1 METVDYIDLLQGCA
15 DLSGLDRD
23 NLSTSEEAILR
34 NTLSK
39 RLRWAWQY
47 AKWPELCLNEKRYYR
62 PAYAS
67 GSAYTS
73 GTEIYWPLTQF
84 CYQALTATTG
94 NPPTDAS
101 KVQDFARWAK
111 CVTSRAGTEN
121 YDGLRAYLAGDQV
134 YDPATDAYYQA
145 VVASTGALL
154 SDPTKWV
161 RVNEFSRYV
170 SRDQAGFETIGTVW
184 ADGVRDKDWQVTLE
198 AQRAHWRATENGI
211 QVISD
216 LPFVWIEFRLPAP
229 RLWGSKW
236 SSTGAYLA
244 GAQVY
249 YSGNMYD
256 ALQTTSAGQSP
267 DSAPSKWELVEIP
280 LRFKQ
285 ALEAGAS
292 GDYLATTDDTQSDRL
307 RQLAEG
313 FLADEAMVLLGQEGQ
328 LGAGEVLVL
337 TR

>member
-1 METVDYIDLLQGCA
+1 
-15 DLSGLDRD
+15 
-23 NLSTSEEAILR
+23 
-34 NTLSK
+34 
-39 RLRWAWQY
+39 
-47 AKWPELCLNEKRYYR
+47 
-62 PAYAS
+62 
-67 GSAYTS
+67 
-73 GTEIYWPLTQF
+73 
-84 CYQALTATTG
+84 
-94 NPPTDAS
+94 
-101 KVQDFARWAK
+101 
-111 CVTSRAGTEN
+111 
-121 YDGLRAYLAGDQV
+121 
-134 YDPATDAYYQA
+134 
-145 VVASTGALL
+145 
-154 SDPTKWV
+154 
-161 RVNEFSRYV
+161 
-170 SRDQAGFETIGTVW
+170 
-184 ADGVRDKDWQVTLE
+184 VTLE